1 MKEKTEEEKMVKARV
16 IEIIADQLGRDA
28 SEITEQTS
36 MSDDLGADSLDAVEV
51 IMAIEEE
58 YNLEIDDE
66 DAMNFK
72 TVQDVIDYVE
82 KNK

>member
-1 MKEKTEEEKMVKARV
+1 MVKERV
-16 IEIIADQLGRDA
+16 IEIIADQLGRET

>member
-1 MKEKTEEEKMVKARV
+1 MIKERV

-66 DAMNFK
+66 DAMHFK

>member
-1 MKEKTEEEKMVKARV
+1 MVKARV

>member
-1 MKEKTEEEKMVKARV
+1 MVKERV